1 MQKRCDRM
9 KFLIVT
15 GMSGAGKTQT
25 IRSLEDL
32 GFYCVDNLPPTL
44 IIKFAEVCFKTEGKI
59 DKIAIVVD
67 IRGRTFFDDLLGSL
81 STLDKEGY
89 LYEVLY
95 LEATDETLVKRYKE
109 SRRKHPL
116 APDGRIINGISIEK
130 KKLKGIRERA
140 SKIINTSKLTNKE
153 LNEEITMAY
162 GDEGQIESPLLI
174 NVISFGFKYG
184 IPLDADLV
192 MDVRFIP
199 NPYYIADLKPFSG
212 LDKPVKDYVL
222 SKIETQQFVEKF
234 IDMLK
239 FLIPNYKIEGKRQLI
254 VAIGCTG
261 GRHRSVAI
269 ANKVYETLNHN
280 GNSVTIDHRDINEDV
295 SRGAGK
301 R

>member
-1 MQKRCDRM
+1 ME
-9 KFLIVT
+9 FLIVT
-15 GMSGAGKTQT
+15 GMSGAGKTQA
-25 IRSLEDL
+25 IRCLEDL

-44 IIKFAEVCFKTEGKI
+44 ITKFAEVCFKTEGKI

-81 STLDKEGY
+81 SKLDKEGY

-140 SKIINTSKLTNKE
+140 NKIINTSKLTNKE
-153 LNEEITMAY
+153 LSEEITMAY
-162 GDEGQIESPLLI
+162 GDVGQIESPLLI

-212 LDKPVKDYVL
+212 LDKPVKEYVL
-222 SKIETQQFVEKF
+222 SKTETQQFVEKF

-269 ANKVYETLNHN
+269 ANKVYEVLNHN
-280 GNSVTIDHRDINEDV
+280 GNNVTIDHRDINEDV

-301 R
+301 Q

>member
-1 MQKRCDRM
+1 M

-15 GMSGAGKTQT
+15 GMSGAGKTQA

-44 IIKFAEVCFKTEGKI
+44 ITKFAEICFKTEGKI

-81 STLDKEGY
+81 SILDKERY

-140 SKIINTSKLTNKE
+140 DKIINTSKLTNNE
-153 LNEEITMAY
+153 LNEEITIAY
-162 GDEGQIESPLLI
+162 GDEVQIDNPLLI
-174 NVISFGFKYG
+174 NVMSFGFKYG
-184 IPLDADLV
+184 IPLDTDLV

-199 NPYYIADLKPFSG
+199 NPYYISELKPFSG
-212 LDKPVKDYVL
+212 LDKPVKEYVL
-222 SKIETQQFVEKF
+222 SKTETMEFLDKF

-254 VAIGCTG
+254 VSIGCTG

-269 ANKVYETLNHN
+269 ANKIYEILNHN
-280 GNSVTIDHRDINEDV
+280 GNNVTIDHRDINEDV
-295 SRGAGK
+295 NRGAGK
-301 R
+301 Q

>member
-1 MQKRCDRM
+1 M

-15 GMSGAGKTQT
+15 GMSGAGKTQA
-25 IRSLEDL
+25 IRCLEDL

-44 IIKFAEVCFKTEGKI
+44 ITKFADVCFKTEGKI
-59 DKIAIVVD
+59 EKIAIVVD
-67 IRGRTFFDDLLGSL
+67 IRGRKFFDDLLGSL
-81 STLDKEGY
+81 ITLDKEGY

-95 LEATDETLVKRYKE
+95 LEATEETLVKRYKE

-140 SKIINTSKLTNKE
+140 DKIINTSKLTNKE

-162 GDEGQIESPLLI
+162 GDEGQIETPLLI
-174 NVISFGFKYG
+174 NVMSFGFKYG

-199 NPYYIADLKPFSG
+199 NPYYIAELKPFSG
-212 LDKPVKDYVL
+212 LDKPVKEYVL
-222 SKIETQQFVEKF
+222 SKSETKEFLYRF
-234 IDMLK
+234 IDMVK

-269 ANKVYETLNHN
+269 ANKIYEILNHY
-280 GNSVTIDHRDINEDV
+280 GNNVTIDHRDINEDV
-295 SRGAGK
+295 NRGAGK

>member
-1 MQKRCDRM
+1 M

-15 GMSGAGKTQT
+15 GMSGAGKPQA
-25 IRSLEDL
+25 IRCLEDL

-44 IIKFAEVCFKTEGKI
+44 ITKFAEVCFKTEGKI

-81 STLDKEGY
+81 SKLDKEGY
-89 LYEVLY
+89 VYEVLY

-140 SKIINTSKLTNKE
+140 NKIINTSKLTNKE
-153 LNEEITMAY
+153 LNEEITMTY

-199 NPYYIADLKPFSG
+199 NPYYISELKPFSG
-212 LDKPVKDYVL
+212 LDKPVKEYVL
-222 SKIETQQFVEKF
+222 SKIETQQFIEKF

-269 ANKVYETLNHN
+269 ANKVYEILNHN

>member
-1 MQKRCDRM
+1 M

-15 GMSGAGKTQT
+15 GMSGAGKTQA
-25 IRSLEDL
+25 IRCLEDL

-44 IIKFAEVCFKTEGKI
+44 ITKFAEVCFKTEGKI

-81 STLDKEGY
+81 SKLDKEGY
-89 LYEVLY
+89 VYEVLY

-140 SKIINTSKLTNKE
+140 NKIINTSKLTNKE
-153 LNEEITMAY
+153 LNEEITMTY

-199 NPYYIADLKPFSG
+199 NPYYISELKPFSG
-212 LDKPVKDYVL
+212 LDKPVKEYVL
-222 SKIETQQFVEKF
+222 SKIETQQFIEKF

-269 ANKVYETLNHN
+269 ANKVYEILNHN

>member
-1 MQKRCDRM
+1 ME
-9 KFLIVT
+9 FLVVT
-15 GMSGAGKTQT
+15 GMSGAGKTQA
-25 IRSLEDL
+25 IRCLEDL

-44 IIKFAEVCFKTEGKI
+44 ITKFAEVCFKTEGKI

-81 STLDKEGY
+81 SKLDKEGY

-153 LNEEITMAY
+153 LSEEITMAY
-162 GDEGQIESPLLI
+162 GDVGQIESPLLI

-212 LDKPVKDYVL
+212 LDKPVKEYVL
-222 SKIETQQFVEKF
+222 SKTETQQFVEKF

-269 ANKVYETLNHN
+269 ANKVYEVLNHN
-280 GNSVTIDHRDINEDV
+280 GNNVTIDHRDINEDV

-301 R
+301 Q

>member
-1 MQKRCDRM
+1 ME
-9 KFLIVT
+9 FLIVT
-15 GMSGAGKTQT
+15 GMSGAGKTQA
-25 IRSLEDL
+25 IRCLEDL

-44 IIKFAEVCFKTEGKI
+44 ITKFAEVCFKTEGKI

-81 STLDKEGY
+81 SKLDKEGY

-153 LNEEITMAY
+153 LSEEITMAY
-162 GDEGQIESPLLI
+162 GDVGQIESPLLI

-212 LDKPVKDYVL
+212 LDKPVKEYVL
-222 SKIETQQFVEKF
+222 SKTETQQFVEKF

-269 ANKVYETLNHN
+269 ANKVYEVLNHN
-280 GNSVTIDHRDINEDV
+280 GNNVTIDHRDINEDV

-301 R
+301 Q

>member
-15 GMSGAGKTQT
+15 GMSGAGKTQA

-44 IIKFAEVCFKTEGKI
+44 IIKFAEVCFKTEDKI

>member
-1 MQKRCDRM
+1 ME
-9 KFLIVT
+9 FLIVT
-15 GMSGAGKTQT
+15 GMSGAGKTQA
-25 IRSLEDL
+25 IRCLEDL

-44 IIKFAEVCFKTEGKI
+44 ITKFAEVCFKTEGKI

-81 STLDKEGY
+81 SKLDKEGY

-153 LNEEITMAY
+153 LNEEITMTY

-174 NVISFGFKYG
+174 NVMSFGFKYG

-199 NPYYIADLKPFSG
+199 NPYYIAELKPFSG

-222 SKIETQQFVEKF
+222 SKVETQQFVEKF

-269 ANKVYETLNHN
+269 ANKIYETLNHQ

-301 R
+301 Q

>member
-1 MQKRCDRM
+1 ME
-9 KFLIVT
+9 FLIVT
-15 GMSGAGKTQT
+15 GMSGAGKTQA
-25 IRSLEDL
+25 IRCLEDL

-44 IIKFAEVCFKTEGKI
+44 ITKFAEVCFKTEGKI

-81 STLDKEGY
+81 SKLDKEGY

-153 LNEEITMAY
+153 LSEEITMAY
-162 GDEGQIESPLLI
+162 GDVGQIESPLLI

-212 LDKPVKDYVL
+212 LDKPVKEYVL
-222 SKIETQQFVEKF
+222 SKTETRQFVEKF

-269 ANKVYETLNHN
+269 ANKVYEVLNHN
-280 GNSVTIDHRDINEDV
+280 GNNVTIDHRDINEDV

-301 R
+301 Q

>member
-1 MQKRCDRM
+1 M
-9 KFLIVT
+9 KFLVVT
-15 GMSGAGKTQT
+15 GMSGAGKTQA

-44 IIKFAEVCFKTEGKI
+44 ITKFAEVCYKTEGKI
-59 DKIAIVVD
+59 DKIAIVAD

-81 STLDKEGY
+81 NTLNSEGY
-89 LYEVLY
+89 AYEVLY

-109 SRRKHPL
+109 TRRKHPL
-116 APDGRIINGISIEK
+116 ALDGRIINGISTER
-130 KKLKGIRERA
+130 KKLKEIREKADR
-140 SKIINTSKLTNKE
+140 IINTSKLTNKE
-153 LNEEITMAY
+153 LNEEIIKIY
-162 GDEGQIESPLLI
+162 GDEHQIDSPLLI

-199 NPYYIADLKPFSG
+199 NPYYIPELKPLSG
-212 LDKPVKDYVL
+212 NDKPVRDYVL
-222 SKIETQQFVEKF
+222 SKTETTEFLNKF
-234 IDMLK
+234 ADMLK
-239 FLIPNYKIEGKRQLI
+239 FLIPNYKNEGKRQLI

-269 ANKVYETLNHN
+269 ANRIYEILNHL
-280 GNSVTIDHRDINEDV
+280 GNNVTIDHRDVNEDV
-295 SRGAGK
+295 NRCGGK